1 VFFNLF
7 RIQKNIKLMPK
18 ITLPDGNSLNFDNH
32 VTGLQVAEKISKSL
46 AKQAMVISVNG
57 ELKDLDYKISSDC
70 SVKIFT
76 SKNEEGLDTIRHDTA
91 HILAM
96 AVQELFPG
104 TQVTIGPVIE
114 NGFYYDFARKQPF
127 TEEDLL
133 KIENKMKEIVD
144 RDEITKREVWNRER
158 AIKHFRDKGEI
169 YKAELIESI
178 PAGEEVSIYFH
189 GDWHDLCR
197 GPHLASTGKI
207 GKFFKLMKVSGAYW
221 RGDSNNEMLQR
232 IYGTSWATQKDLDDY
247 LKRIEEAEK
256 RDHRK
261 LGKEMDLFHFR
272 EESPGSVFWHE
283 KGWTLF
289 QKLISYM
296 RSRQD
301 DAGYKEVN
309 TPEVLD
315 RSLWEKSG
323 HWEKYGEHMY
333 TSTTPDEKVFA
344 IKPMNCPG
352 HVQVFNQ
359 GLKSYRDL
367 PLRISE
373 FGKVHRYEPSGSLH
387 GLLRVRAFTQDDA
400 HIFCTEDQI
409 TSECLI
415 VTNLILDI
423 YKELG
428 FENVILKYSDRPDLR
443 VGDDSVWDKAESAL
457 LDAVKASK
465 LEYTINKGE
474 GAFYGPKIEFVLRD
488 AIGRDWQC
496 GTLQVDL
503 NLPGRLDASY
513 VDKDGIKKVP
523 VMLHRA
529 LFGSLERFIGILI
542 EHYAGKFPF
551 WISPLQTVVIPISED
566 FENYAA
572 EVANKI
578 KKAGISS
585 AVDLKK
591 HNLNYKIRDHSLAK
605 IPLLLICGKK
615 EVDSNSVTIRRLD
628 SNKQENMDLDLFLK
642 TFSALNK
649 ASSN

>member
-1 VFFNLF
+1 
-7 RIQKNIKLMPK
+7 MPI
-18 ITLPDGNSLNFDNH
+18 ITLPDGNNLTFPDK
-32 VTGLQVAEKISKSL
+32 VTGQDVAEKISKSL
-46 AKQAMVISVNG
+46 AKQAMVISVDG
-57 ELKDLDYKISSDC
+57 DLKDLDFLIEKDC
-70 SVKIFT
+70 SIKIFT
-76 SKNEEGLDTIRHDTA
+76 SKNLEGLETIRHDTA

-114 NGFYYDFARKQPF
+114 NGFYYDFARKEPF
-127 TEEDLL
+127 TEDDLE

-144 RDEITKREVWNRER
+144 RNEITKREVWER
-158 AIKHFRDKGEI
+158 NKAISHFKEKGET
-169 YKAELIESI
+169 YKAELIEAI
-178 PAGEEVSIYFH
+178 PENEDVTIYFH

-197 GPHLASTGKI
+197 GPHLSSTGKI
-207 GKFFKLMKVSGAYW
+207 GKFFKLTKVSGAYW
-221 RGDSNNEMLQR
+221 RGDSKNEMLQR
-232 IYGTSWATQKDLDDY
+232 IYGTSWATQKDLDEH

-283 KGWTLF
+283 KGWALF
-289 QKLISYM
+289 QKLINYM
-296 RSRQD
+296 RGRQD
-301 DAGYKEVN
+301 AAGYKEVN
-309 TPEVLD
+309 TPEILD
-315 RSLWEKSG
+315 RQLWEKSG
-323 HWEKYGEHMY
+323 HWEKYGENMY
-333 TSTTPDEKVFA
+333 ISETPDEKIFA

-352 HVQVFNQ
+352 HIQVFNQ

-367 PLRISE
+367 PLRITE
-373 FGKVHRYEPSGSLH
+373 FGKVHRYEPSGALH

-400 HIFCTEDQI
+400 HIFCSEDQI
-409 TSECLI
+409 TSECLE

-423 YKELG
+423 YKDLG
-428 FENVILKYSDRPDLR
+428 FKNVILKYADRPEVR
-443 VGDDSVWDKAESAL
+443 VGDDEVWDKAEASL
-457 LDAVKASK
+457 LEAVKASK
-465 LEYTINKGE
+465 LEYSINKGE

-513 VDKDGIKKVP
+513 VDKDGSKKVP

-542 EHYAGKFPF
+542 ENYAGKFPF
-551 WISPLQTVVIPISED
+551 WISPLQTMVIPISEEFND
-566 FENYAA
+566 YAIK
-572 EVANKI
+572 VSKKI
-578 KKAGISS
+578 KDIGISS
-585 AVDLKK
+585 SVDLKNN
-591 HNLNYKIRDHSLAK
+591 NLNYKIRDHSLAK
-605 IPLLLICGKK
+605 IPVLLICGKK

-628 SNKQENMDLDLFLK
+628 SNKQENMDIDQFLK

>member
-1 VFFNLF
+1 
-7 RIQKNIKLMPK
+7 MPL
-18 ITLPDGNSLNFDNH
+18 ITLPDGNTIEFPNK
-32 VTGLQVAEKISKSL
+32 VTGLEVAEKISKSL
-46 AKQAMVISVNG
+46 SKQATIISVNE
-57 ELKDLDYKISSDC
+57 ELKDLSFVIDEDC

-76 SKNEEGLDTIRHDTA
+76 SKDKEGLETIRHDTA
-91 HILAM
+91 HITAM

-104 TQVTIGPVIE
+104 TQVTIGPIIE
-114 NGFYYDFARKQPF
+114 NGFYYDFSRKEPF
-127 TEEDLL
+127 TEDDLN

-144 RDEITKREVWNRER
+144 RDVPTTREVWKRDK
-158 AIKHFRDKGEI
+158 AISHFKDKGEI
-169 YKAELIESI
+169 YKAEIIESI
-178 PAGEEVSIYFH
+178 PQGEDVSIYFH
-189 GDWHDLCR
+189 GDWHDLCK
-197 GPHLASTGKI
+197 GPHLSSTGKI
-207 GKFFKLMKVSGAYW
+207 GKYFKLTKVSGAYW

-232 IYGTSWATQKDLDDY
+232 IYGTSWASQKDLDEY

-283 KGWTLF
+283 KGWKLF
-289 QKLISYM
+289 QKLVAYM
-296 RSRQD
+296 RARQEK
-301 DAGYKEVN
+301 AGYKEVN
-309 TPEVLD
+309 TPEILD

-333 TSTTPDEKVFA
+333 TSQTPDEKIFA

-373 FGKVHRYEPSGSLH
+373 FGKVHRYEPSGALH

-423 YKELG
+423 YKDLG
-428 FENVILKYSDRPDLR
+428 FEDVILKYSDRPELR
-443 VGDDSVWDKAESAL
+443 VGDDNVWDKAEKAL

-503 NLPGRLDASY
+503 NLPGRLDASF
-513 VDKDGIKKVP
+513 VDKDGTKKIP

-542 EHYAGKFPF
+542 ENYAGKFPF
-551 WISPLQTVVIPISED
+551 WIAPLQAVVIPISEEFD
-566 FENYAA
+566 SYVK
-572 EVANKI
+572 EVNEKI
-578 KKAGISS
+578 NNAGISS
-585 AVDLKK
+585 EVDLKN
-591 HNLNYKIRDHSLAK
+591 HNLNYKIREHSLSK

-628 SNKQENMDLDLFLK
+628 TNKQENMELNLFLK
-642 TFSALNK
+642 KFSALNK
-649 ASSN
+649 APSN

>member
-1 VFFNLF
+1 
-7 RIQKNIKLMPK
+7 MPT
-18 ITLPDGNSLNFDNH
+18 ITLPDGNNLSFPDK
-32 VTGLQVAEKISKSL
+32 VTGLDVAEKISKSL
-46 AKQAMVISVNG
+46 AKQAMVISVDG
-57 ELKDLDYKISSDC
+57 DLKDLDFLIEKDC
-70 SVKIFT
+70 SIKIFT
-76 SKNEEGLDTIRHDTA
+76 SKNPEGLETIRHDTA

-114 NGFYYDFARKQPF
+114 NGFYYDFARKEPF
-127 TEEDLL
+127 TEDDLEQ
-133 KIENKMKEIVD
+133 IENKMKEIVD
-144 RDEITKREVWNRER
+144 RNEITKREVWER
-158 AIKHFRDKGEI
+158 NKAISHFKEKGET

-178 PAGEEVSIYFH
+178 PENEDVSIYFH

-197 GPHLASTGKI
+197 GPHLSSTGKI
-207 GKFFKLMKVSGAYW
+207 GKFFKLTKVSGAYW

-232 IYGTSWATQKDLDDY
+232 IYGTSWATQKDLDEY

-283 KGWTLF
+283 RGWALF
-289 QKLISYM
+289 QKLINYM
-296 RSRQD
+296 RGRQD
-301 DAGYKEVN
+301 AAGYKEVN
-309 TPEVLD
+309 TPEILD
-315 RSLWEKSG
+315 RQLWEKSG
-323 HWEKYGEHMY
+323 HWEKYGENMY
-333 TSTTPDEKVFA
+333 TSETPDEKVFA

-352 HVQVFNQ
+352 HIQVFNQ

-367 PLRISE
+367 PLRITE
-373 FGKVHRYEPSGSLH
+373 FGKVHRYEPSGALH

-400 HIFCTEDQI
+400 HIFCSEDQI
-409 TSECLI
+409 TSECLE

-423 YKELG
+423 YKDLG
-428 FENVILKYSDRPDLR
+428 FENVILKYADRPEVR
-443 VGDDSVWDKAESAL
+443 VGEDEVWDKAEASL
-457 LDAVKASK
+457 LEAVKASK

-513 VDKDGIKKVP
+513 VDKDGTKKVP

-542 EHYAGKFPF
+542 ENYAGKFPF
-551 WISPLQTVVIPISED
+551 WISPLQTVVIPISEEFD
-566 FENYAA
+566 DYAID
-572 EVANKI
+572 VSKKI
-578 KKAGISS
+578 KQVGISS
-585 AVDLKK
+585 NVDLKK

-628 SNKQENMDLDLFLK
+628 SNKQENMDLNLFLK

>member
-1 VFFNLF
+1 
-7 RIQKNIKLMPK
+7 MPI
-18 ITLPDGNSLNFDNH
+18 ITLPDGNNLEFPNK
-32 VTGLQVAEKISKSL
+32 VTGLEVAEKISKSL
-46 AKQAMVISVNG
+46 AKQAMVIAVDG
-57 ELKDLDYKISSDC
+57 ELKDLNFVIDTNC
-70 SVKIFT
+70 TVKIFT
-76 SKNEEGLDTIRHDTA
+76 SKNEEGLETIRHDTA

-114 NGFYYDFARKQPF
+114 NGFYYDFARKEPF
-127 TEEDLL
+127 TENDLK
-133 KIENKMKEIVD
+133 KIEDQMKKIVD
-144 RDEITKREVWNRER
+144 QDFLTKREVWSRDK
-158 AIKHFRDKGEI
+158 AIEHFKKKGEI
-169 YKAELIESI
+169 YKAQLIESI
-178 PAGEEVSIYFH
+178 PQGEEVSIYFH
-189 GDWHDLCR
+189 GKWHDLCR
-197 GPHLASTGKI
+197 GPHLSSTGKI
-207 GKFFKLMKVSGAYW
+207 GKYFKLMKVSGAYW

-232 IYGTSWATQKDLDDY
+232 IYGTSWANQKDLDAY

-272 EESPGSVFWHE
+272 EESPGSVFWLE
-283 KGWTLF
+283 KGWALF

-301 DAGYKEVN
+301 AAGYKEVN

-315 RSLWEKSG
+315 RLLWEKSG
-323 HWEKYGEHMY
+323 HWEKYGENMY
-333 TSTTPDEKVFA
+333 TSKTPDEKVFA

-352 HVQVFNQ
+352 HIQVFNQ

-367 PLRISE
+367 PLRITE
-373 FGKVHRYEPSGSLH
+373 FGKVHRYEPSGALH

-400 HIFCTEDQI
+400 HIFCSEDQI
-409 TSECLI
+409 TSECLE

-423 YKELG
+423 YKDLG
-428 FENVILKYSDRPDLR
+428 FENVVLKYADRPEVR
-443 VGDDSVWDKAESAL
+443 VGEDEVWDKAEASL
-457 LDAVKASK
+457 LEAIKASK
-465 LEYTINKGE
+465 LEYSINKGE

-513 VDKDGIKKVP
+513 VDKDGTKKVP

-551 WISPLQTVVIPISED
+551 WISPLQTVVIPISEEFD
-566 FENYAA
+566 DYAIK
-572 EVANKI
+572 VSKKI
-578 KKAGISS
+578 KNLGMSS
-585 AVDLKK
+585 LADLKK
-591 HNLNYKIRDHSLAK
+591 HNLNYKIRDHSNAK
-605 IPLLLICGKK
+605 IPILLICGKK